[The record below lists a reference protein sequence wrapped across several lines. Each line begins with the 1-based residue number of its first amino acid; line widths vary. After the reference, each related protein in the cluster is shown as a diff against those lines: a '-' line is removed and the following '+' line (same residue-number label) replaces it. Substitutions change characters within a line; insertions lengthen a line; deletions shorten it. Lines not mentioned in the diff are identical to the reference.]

1 MDTSDS
7 KIREIWGRKFKIVKN
22 GLDEAEVFSFIGGL
36 IDQNNALASKLE
48 HLDSLTKLAERTV
61 IEASKQAQGTK
72 KEAEEKANASAA
84 SIVAEAKDKARKE
97 IDRIISEG
105 EQKAKQSAE
114 KKITAAEQQAQS
126 MLTAAAEKAE
136 SIKTNADDG
145 ANRTIAEA
153 KQNAIATEQQAQEIL
168 KAAEDKAES
177 IKTDADNEAN
187 MIITE
192 AKQNA
197 LAVEQQAQS
206 MLAAAIEK
214 AESIKTDADNEAN
227 RIITEAKQSA
237 LAVEQQAQSM
247 LAAAVEKA
255 ESIKTNAEKKANRI
269 ISESKERAEDLVNA
283 RMASAEK
290 EAQSILEGAKAKA
303 EEEAH
308 LIKQK
313 SEQLLKRSKRISEG
327 EIKEKLKRVYQGLL
341 SGLEDIEETIA
352 MPTELGGRDL
362 EPAKPEAVAHA
373 KAESKTKESQKQIP
387 PSEEKVEVKEGP
399 ALYEGTVELVIPPPL
414 GLDRMLQLHKHL
426 RNIPNI
432 EVLNLGVSADKSI
445 TIRVTL
451 ENPTPLRK
459 ILEELSEVETAVD
472 LPQDAE
478 MTMSTTKTGE
488 RTPVKRIIVTT
499 KK

>member
-206 MLAAAIEK
+206 MLAAA
-214 AESIKTDADNEAN
+214 
-227 RIITEAKQSA
+227 
-237 LAVEQQAQSM
+237 
-247 LAAAVEKA
+247 VEKA

-373 KAESKTKESQKQIP
+373 KAERKTKESQKQIP

>member
-192 AKQNA
+192 AKQN
-197 LAVEQQAQS
+197 
-206 MLAAAIEK
+206 
-214 AESIKTDADNEAN
+214 
-227 RIITEAKQSA
+227 A

>member
-7 KIREIWGRKFKIVKN
+7 KIRELWGRKFKIVKN

-61 IEASKQAQGTK
+61 IEANKQAQSTK
-72 KEAEEKANASAA
+72 KEGEEKANAGAA
-84 SIVAEAKDKARKE
+84 SIIAEAEEKARKE
-97 IDRIISEG
+97 IDRITSDG
-105 EQKAKQSAE
+105 ERKARQSAQE
-114 KKITAAEQQAQS
+114 KIAAAEQQAQS
-126 MLTAAAEKAE
+126 MLTAAEEKAE
-136 SIKTNADDG
+136 SIKANADDE
-145 ANRTIAEA
+145 ANRITAEA

-168 KAAEDKAES
+168 KTAEEQAES
-177 IKTDADNEAN
+177 IKSNADNEAN
-187 MIITE
+187 SIITE

-197 LAVEQQAQS
+197 MAAEQQAQS
-206 MLAAAIEK
+206 MLTAAEEM
-214 AESIKTDADNEAN
+214 AESIKA
-227 RIITEAKQSA
+227 
-237 LAVEQQAQSM
+237 
-247 LAAAVEKA
+247 
-255 ESIKTNAEKKANRI
+255 NAEKKANKI
-269 ISESKERAEDLVNA
+269 VSEAKERAEDLVNA
-283 RMASAEK
+283 RAASAEK
-290 EAQSILEGAKAKA
+290 EAQSIFEEAKAKA

-341 SGLEDIEETIA
+341 SSLEGIDETIA
-352 MPTELGGRDL
+352 LPIEEGKES
-362 EPAKPEAVAHA
+362 EPAKPEPIVHA
-373 KAESKTKESQKQIP
+373 KAERKTKESPKQPP
-387 PSEEKVEVKEGP
+387 PSEEKVAVKESP
-399 ALYEGTVELVIPPPL
+399 ALYQGTVELVIPPPL

-445 TIRVTL
+445 TIRVML
-451 ENPTPLRK
+451 ENPTPLRS
-459 ILEELSEVETAVD
+459 ILEDLPEVETVAD
-472 LPQDAE
+472 APQDAE
-478 MTMSTTKTGE
+478 MTTPTKKTGE

>member
-7 KIREIWGRKFKIVKN
+7 KIREIWGRKFKIVKH
-22 GLDEAEVFSFIGGL
+22 GLDEVEVFSFIGGL

-61 IEASKQAQGTK
+61 IEANKQSQSIK
-72 KEAEEKANASAA
+72 KEAEEKANARAA
-84 SIVAEAKDKARKE
+84 SIIAEADEKARKE
-97 IDRIISEG
+97 VDRITSEG
-105 EQKAKQSAE
+105 ERKARQSVQE
-114 KKITAAEQQAQS
+114 KIAAAEQQAQS
-126 MLTAAAEKAE
+126 MLTAAEENAE
-136 SIKTNADDG
+136 SIKTNAD
-145 ANRTIAEA
+145 AEA

-168 KAAEDKAES
+168 KAAE
-177 IKTDADNEAN
+177 
-187 MIITE
+187 
-192 AKQNA
+192 
-197 LAVEQQAQS
+197 
-206 MLAAAIEK
+206 EK

-227 RIITEAKQSA
+227 RIIAEAKQNA
-237 LAVEQQAQSM
+237 LAVEQQAQSI
-247 LAAAVEKA
+247 LAAAEEKA
-255 ESIKTNAEKKANRI
+255 ESIKTNAEKKANKI
-269 ISESKERAEDLVNA
+269 ISEAKERAEDLVNA
-283 RMASAEK
+283 RTASAEK

-313 SEQLLKRSKRISEG
+313 SEQLLKRSKKISEG

-341 SGLEDIEETIA
+341 SGLEDIEETIV
-352 MPTELGGRDL
+352 MPTELGGKDS

-373 KAESKTKESQKQIP
+373 KAERKTKESPKQPPP
-387 PSEEKVEVKEGP
+387 PSEEKVEVKESP

-451 ENPTPLRK
+451 ENPTPLRR
-459 ILEELSEVETAVD
+459 ILEDLSEVETTAD
-472 LPQDAE
+472 APQDAE

>member
-61 IEASKQAQGTK
+61 IEANKQAQGIK
-72 KEAEEKANASAA
+72 KEGEEKANASAA
-84 SIVAEAKDKARKE
+84 SIIAEAEEKARKE
-97 IDRIISEG
+97 IDRITSEG
-105 EQKAKQSAE
+105 ERKARQSAQE
-114 KKITAAEQQAQS
+114 KIAAAEQQAQS
-126 MLTAAAEKAE
+126 MLTAAEEKAE
-136 SIKTNADDG
+136 SIKANADDE
-145 ANRTIAEA
+145 ANRITAEA

-168 KAAEDKAES
+168 KTAEEKAES
-177 IKTDADNEAN
+177 IKTNADNEAN
-187 MIITE
+187 MIITV

-197 LAVEQQAQS
+197 MAAEQQAQS
-206 MLAAAIEK
+206 MLTAAE
-214 AESIKTDADNEAN
+214 
-227 RIITEAKQSA
+227 
-237 LAVEQQAQSM
+237 
-247 LAAAVEKA
+247 EKA
-255 ESIKTNAEKKANRI
+255 ESIKTNAEKKANKI
-269 ISESKERAEDLVNA
+269 VSEAKERAEDLVNA
-283 RMASAEK
+283 RAASAEK
-290 EAQSILEGAKAKA
+290 EAQSILEEAKAKA

-341 SGLEDIEETIA
+341 SSLEGIDETIA
-352 MPTELGGRDL
+352 LPIEEGKES
-362 EPAKPEAVAHA
+362 EPAKPEPIVHA
-373 KAESKTKESQKQIP
+373 KAERKIKESQKQPP
-387 PSEEKVEVKEGP
+387 PSEEKVAVKESP

-445 TIRVTL
+445 TIRVML

-459 ILEELSEVETAVD
+459 ILEDLPEVETTAD
-472 LPQDAE
+472 APQDAE
-478 MTMSTTKTGE
+478 MTTPTKKTGE
-488 RTPVKRIIVTT
+488 RIPVKRIIVTT

>member
-126 MLTAAAEKAE
+126 MLTAAAEKAK

-187 MIITE
+187 RIITE
-192 AKQNA
+192 AKQN
-197 LAVEQQAQS
+197 
-206 MLAAAIEK
+206 
-214 AESIKTDADNEAN
+214 
-227 RIITEAKQSA
+227 A

-269 ISESKERAEDLVNA
+269 ISESKERAEDLLNA

-414 GLDRMLQLHKHL
+414 GLDKMLQLHKHL

>member
-7 KIREIWGRKFKIVKN
+7 KIREIWGRKFKIVKH
-22 GLDEAEVFSFIGGL
+22 GLDEVEVFSFIGGL

-61 IEASKQAQGTK
+61 IEANKQSQSIK
-72 KEAEEKANASAA
+72 KEAEEKANARAA
-84 SIVAEAKDKARKE
+84 SIIAEADEKARKE
-97 IDRIISEG
+97 VDRITSEG
-105 EQKAKQSAE
+105 ERKARQSVQE
-114 KKITAAEQQAQS
+114 KIAAAEQQAQS
-126 MLTAAAEKAE
+126 MLTAAEENAE
-136 SIKTNADDG
+136 SIKTNADDE

-168 KAAEDKAES
+168 KAAEEKAES
-177 IKTDADNEAN
+177 IKTAADNEAN
-187 MIITE
+187 RSITE

-206 MLAAAIEK
+206 ILAAAE
-214 AESIKTDADNEAN
+214 
-227 RIITEAKQSA
+227 
-237 LAVEQQAQSM
+237 
-247 LAAAVEKA
+247 EKA
-255 ESIKTNAEKKANRI
+255 ESIKTNAEKKANKI
-269 ISESKERAEDLVNA
+269 ISEAKERAEDLVNA
-283 RMASAEK
+283 RTASAEK

-313 SEQLLKRSKRISEG
+313 SEQLLKRSKKISEG

-341 SGLEDIEETIA
+341 SGLEDIEETIV
-352 MPTELGGRDL
+352 MPTELGGKDS

-373 KAESKTKESQKQIP
+373 KAERKTKESPKQPP
-387 PSEEKVEVKEGP
+387 PSEEKVEVKESP

-451 ENPTPLRK
+451 ENPTPLRR
-459 ILEELSEVETAVD
+459 ILEDLSEVETTAD
-472 LPQDAE
+472 APQDAD
-478 MTMSTTKTGE
+478 MTIQTTKTGE
-488 RTPVKRIIVTT
+488 KTPIKRIIVTT

>member
-206 MLAAAIEK
+206 MLAAA
-214 AESIKTDADNEAN
+214 
-227 RIITEAKQSA
+227 
-237 LAVEQQAQSM
+237 
-247 LAAAVEKA
+247 VEKA

-352 MPTELGGRDL
+352 MPTELGGGDL

-373 KAESKTKESQKQIP
+373 KAERKTKESQKQIP

>member
-61 IEASKQAQGTK
+61 IEANKQAQSTK
-72 KEAEEKANASAA
+72 KEGEEKANAGAASIIAEAEEKAS
-84 SIVAEAKDKARKE
+84 KE
-97 IDRIISEG
+97 IDRITSEG
-105 EQKAKQSAE
+105 ERKARQSAQE
-114 KKITAAEQQAQS
+114 KIAAAEQQAQS
-126 MLTAAAEKAE
+126 MLTAAEEKAE
-136 SIKTNADDG
+136 SIKANADDE
-145 ANRTIAEA
+145 ANRITAEA

-168 KAAEDKAES
+168 KTAEEQAES
-177 IKTDADNEAN
+177 IKTNADNEAN
-187 MIITE
+187 MIITV

-197 LAVEQQAQS
+197 MAAEQQAQS
-206 MLAAAIEK
+206 MLTAAEEM
-214 AESIKTDADNEAN
+214 AESIKA
-227 RIITEAKQSA
+227 
-237 LAVEQQAQSM
+237 
-247 LAAAVEKA
+247 
-255 ESIKTNAEKKANRI
+255 NAEKKANKI
-269 ISESKERAEDLVNA
+269 VSEAKERAEDLVNA
-283 RMASAEK
+283 RAASAEK
-290 EAQSILEGAKAKA
+290 EAQSIFEEAKAKA

-341 SGLEDIEETIA
+341 SSLEGIDETIA
-352 MPTELGGRDL
+352 LPIEEGKES
-362 EPAKPEAVAHA
+362 EPAKPEPIVHA
-373 KAESKTKESQKQIP
+373 KAERKTKESPKQPP
-387 PSEEKVEVKEGP
+387 PSEEKVAVKESP
-399 ALYEGTVELVIPPPL
+399 ALYQGTVELVIPPPL

-445 TIRVTL
+445 TIRVML
-451 ENPTPLRK
+451 ENPTPLRS
-459 ILEELSEVETAVD
+459 ILEDLPEVETVAD
-472 LPQDAE
+472 APQDAE
-478 MTMSTTKTGE
+478 MTTPTKKTGE

>member
-61 IEASKQAQGTK
+61 IEANKQAQGIK

-84 SIVAEAKDKARKE
+84 SIIAEAEEKAKKE
-97 IDRIISEG
+97 VDRITSEG
-105 EQKAKQSAE
+105 ERKARQSVQE
-114 KKITAAEQQAQS
+114 KIAAAEQQVQS
-126 MLTAAAEKAE
+126 MLTASQERAE
-136 SIKTNADDG
+136 SIKTNADDD
-145 ANRTIAEA
+145 ANKIIAEA
-153 KQNAIATEQQAQEIL
+153 KQNAAAAEQQAQEIL
-168 KAAEDKAES
+168 KAAE
-177 IKTDADNEAN
+177 
-187 MIITE
+187 
-192 AKQNA
+192 
-197 LAVEQQAQS
+197 
-206 MLAAAIEK
+206 EK

-227 RIITEAKQSA
+227 GIITEAKQNA

-255 ESIKTNAEKKANRI
+255 ESIKTNAEKKANKI
-269 ISESKERAEDLVNA
+269 ISEAKERAEDLVNA
-283 RMASAEK
+283 RTASAEK
-290 EAQSILEGAKAKA
+290 EAQSILERAKVKA
-303 EEEAH
+303 EEEAR

-313 SEQLLKRSKRISEG
+313 SEQLLKRSKRISES
-327 EIKEKLKRVYQGLL
+327 EIKEKLKKVYQGLI
-341 SGLEDIEETIA
+341 SGLEDVDETIA
-352 MPTELGGRDL
+352 LPLEEIKES
-362 EPAKPEAVAHA
+362 EPAKPEATVHA
-373 KAESKTKESQKQIP
+373 KAERKTKESQKQPP
-387 PSEEKVEVKEGP
+387 PSEGKVEVKESP

-459 ILEELSEVETAVD
+459 ILEDLSEVETTAD
-472 LPQDAE
+472 APQDAE
-478 MTMSTTKTGE
+478 MTIPATNTGE
-488 RTPVKRIIVTT
+488 KTPIKRIIVTT

>member
-7 KIREIWGRKFKIVKN
+7 KIREIWGRKFKIVKH
-22 GLDEAEVFSFIGGL
+22 GLDEVEVFSFIGGL

-61 IEASKQAQGTK
+61 IEANKQSQSIK
-72 KEAEEKANASAA
+72 KEAEEKANARAA
-84 SIVAEAKDKARKE
+84 SIIAEADEKARKE
-97 IDRIISEG
+97 VDRITSEG
-105 EQKAKQSAE
+105 ERKARQSVQE
-114 KKITAAEQQAQS
+114 KIAAAEQQAQS
-126 MLTAAAEKAE
+126 MLTAAEENAE
-136 SIKTNADDG
+136 SIKTNADDE

-168 KAAEDKAES
+168 KAAEEKAES
-177 IKTDADNEAN
+177 IKTAADNEAN
-187 MIITE
+187 RSITE

-206 MLAAAIEK
+206 ILAAAE
-214 AESIKTDADNEAN
+214 
-227 RIITEAKQSA
+227 
-237 LAVEQQAQSM
+237 
-247 LAAAVEKA
+247 EKA
-255 ESIKTNAEKKANRI
+255 ESIKTNAEKKANKI
-269 ISESKERAEDLVNA
+269 ISEAKERAEDLVNA
-283 RMASAEK
+283 RTASAEK

-313 SEQLLKRSKRISEG
+313 SEQLLKRSKKISEG

-341 SGLEDIEETIA
+341 SGLEDIEETIV
-352 MPTELGGRDL
+352 MPTELGGKDS

-373 KAESKTKESQKQIP
+373 KAERKTKESPKQPPP
-387 PSEEKVEVKEGP
+387 PSEEKVEVKESP

-451 ENPTPLRK
+451 ENPTPLRR
-459 ILEELSEVETAVD
+459 ILEDLSEVETTAD
-472 LPQDAE
+472 APQDAD
-478 MTMSTTKTGE
+478 MTIQTTKTGE
-488 RTPVKRIIVTT
+488 KTPIKRIIVTT

>member
-1 MDTSDS
+1 MDTSDG
-7 KIREIWGRKFKIVKN
+7 KIREIWGRKFKVVKN

-61 IEASKQAQGTK
+61 IEANKQAQSIK

-84 SIVAEAKDKARKE
+84 SIIAGAEEKARKE
-97 IDRIISEG
+97 VDRITSEG
-105 EQKAKQSAE
+105 ERKAKQSVQE
-114 KKITAAEQQAQS
+114 KIAAAEQQAQS
-126 MLTAAAEKAE
+126 MLTAAEEKAE
-136 SIKTNADDG
+136 SIKTNADDE
-145 ANRTIAEA
+145 ANRIIAEA
-153 KQNAIATEQQAQEIL
+153 KQNAIATEQQAQSMFT
-168 KAAEDKAES
+168 AAE
-177 IKTDADNEAN
+177 
-187 MIITE
+187 
-192 AKQNA
+192 
-197 LAVEQQAQS
+197 
-206 MLAAAIEK
+206 EK

-227 RIITEAKQSA
+227 RIITEAKQNA
-237 LAVEQQAQSM
+237 LAAEQQAQSM
-247 LAAAVEKA
+247 LTAAEEKA
-255 ESIKTNAEKKANRI
+255 ESIKTNAEKKANKI
-269 ISESKERAEDLVNA
+269 ISEAKERAEDLVNA
-283 RMASAEK
+283 RTTSAEK
-290 EAQSILEGAKAKA
+290 EAQSILEGSKARA

-352 MPTELGGRDL
+352 MPIELDGRDL
-362 EPAKPEAVAHA
+362 EPAKPEATVHA
-373 KAESKTKESQKQIP
+373 KVERKTKESQKQPP
-387 PSEEKVEVKEGP
+387 PSEGKIEVKESP

-459 ILEELSEVETAVD
+459 ILEDLSEVETTAD
-472 LPQDAE
+472 APQDAE
-478 MTMSTTKTGE
+478 MTITTSKTGE
-488 RTPVKRIIVTT
+488 RTPIKRIIVTT

>member
-7 KIREIWGRKFKIVKN
+7 KTRGIWGRKFKIVKN

-61 IEASKQAQGTK
+61 IEANKQAQGIK
-72 KEAEEKANASAA
+72 KEGEEKANASAA
-84 SIVAEAKDKARKE
+84 SIIAEAEEKASKE
-97 IDRIISEG
+97 IDRITSEG
-105 EQKAKQSAE
+105 ERKARQSAQE
-114 KKITAAEQQAQS
+114 KIAAAEQQAQS
-126 MLTAAAEKAE
+126 MLTAAEEKAE
-136 SIKTNADDG
+136 SIKANADDE
-145 ANRTIAEA
+145 ANRITAEA

-168 KAAEDKAES
+168 KTAEEQAES
-177 IKTDADNEAN
+177 IKTNADNEAN
-187 MIITE
+187 MITAE

-197 LAVEQQAQS
+197 MAAEQQAQS
-206 MLAAAIEK
+206 MLTAAEEM
-214 AESIKTDADNEAN
+214 AESIKTNADNEAN
-227 RIITEAKQSA
+227 IIITVAKQNA
-237 LAVEQQAQSM
+237 MAAEQQAQSM
-247 LAAAVEKA
+247 LTAAEEMA
-255 ESIKTNAEKKANRI
+255 ESIKANAEKKANKI
-269 ISESKERAEDLVNA
+269 VSEAKERAEDLVNA
-283 RMASAEK
+283 RAASAEK
-290 EAQSILEGAKAKA
+290 EAQSIFEEAKAKA

-341 SGLEDIEETIA
+341 SSLEGIDETIA
-352 MPTELGGRDL
+352 LPIEEGKES
-362 EPAKPEAVAHA
+362 EPAKPELIVHA
-373 KAESKTKESQKQIP
+373 KAERKTKESPKQPP
-387 PSEEKVEVKEGP
+387 PSEEKVAVKESP
-399 ALYEGTVELVIPPPL
+399 ALYQGTVELVIPPPL

-445 TIRVTL
+445 TIRVML
-451 ENPTPLRK
+451 ENPTPLRS
-459 ILEELSEVETAVD
+459 ILEDLPEVETVAD
-472 LPQDAE
+472 APQDAE
-478 MTMSTTKTGE
+478 MTTPTKKTGE

>member
-126 MLTAAAEKAE
+126 MLNAAAEKAE

-192 AKQNA
+192 AKQN
-197 LAVEQQAQS
+197 
-206 MLAAAIEK
+206 
-214 AESIKTDADNEAN
+214 
-227 RIITEAKQSA
+227 A